1 MSQFLALA
9 SAAFYGMGDFTGG
22 LATKRLPIWTVM
34 MWSQLAGLFLLA
46 VGLLV
51 VPAESVTATDVL
63 FGGLAGL
70 AGFLGLVILYQA
82 LAGGTMSV
90 VAPITGA
97 TGAAIPVIV
106 DVVGGSPLSNMDWI
120 GIGLAIGAVVL
131 LGLELTVKG
140 LSARTFLLAIVAGA
154 AFAAFFIAF
163 AQADEASGL
172 WPVAASRGASV
183 PVAILI
189 AWRFGAARRPD
200 RGDVGLVASVGLL
213 DMAANLLILLSL
225 QRGSLAVTSVLS
237 SLYPAVTV
245 LAAVV
250 FLHERPSATQQSGI
264 GLALLA
270 VVALAS

>member
-22 LATKRLPIWTVM
+22 LATKRLSIWTVM
-34 MWSQLAGLFLLA
+34 MWSQLAGLVLLI
-46 VGLLV
+46 VGLSV

-70 AGFLGLVILYQA
+70 AGFIGLVILYQA
-82 LAGGTMSV
+82 LAAGTMSV

-106 DVVGGSPLSNMDWI
+106 DVATGSSLTNLEWI
-120 GIGLAIGAVVL
+120 GIALAIGAVVL
-131 LGLELTVKG
+131 LSLELTVKR
-140 LSARTFLLAIVAGA
+140 LSARTMLLAIGAGV

-172 WPVAASRGASV
+172 WPVAASRAASV
-183 PVAILI
+183 PLAVLLAR
-189 AWRFGAARRPD
+189 RFGVARRPD
-200 RGDVGLVASVGLL
+200 RRDAGLVASVGLL

-225 QRGSLAVTSVLS
+225 QRAIARRDQRAGISLPGGHGARR
-237 SLYPAVTV
+237 
-245 LAAVV
+245 
-250 FLHERPSATQQSGI
+250 HGI
-264 GLALLA
+264 
-270 VVALAS
+270 SP

>member
-22 LATKRLPIWTVM
+22 LATKRLSIWTVM
-34 MWSQLAGLFLLA
+34 MWSQLAGLVLLI
-46 VGLLV
+46 VGLSV

-70 AGFLGLVILYQA
+70 AGFIGLVILYQA
-82 LAGGTMSV
+82 LAAGTMSV

-106 DVVGGSPLSNMDWI
+106 DVATGSSLTNLEWI
-120 GIGLAIGAVVL
+120 GIALAIGAVVL
-131 LGLELTVKG
+131 LSLELTVKR
-140 LSARTFLLAIVAGA
+140 LSARTMLLAIGAGV

-172 WPVAASRGASV
+172 WPVAASRAASV
-183 PVAILI
+183 PLAVLLAR
-189 AWRFGAARRPD
+189 RFGVARRPD
-200 RGDVGLVASVGLL
+200 RRDAGLVASVGLL

-225 QRGSLAVTSVLS
+225 QRGSLAVTSVLA

-245 LAAVV
+245 LATVV
-250 FLHERPSATQQSGI
+250 FLHERPSAAQQSGI